1 MGHHCAL
8 FIVFYPQILNF
19 MRILV
24 VDDEVDIREFV
35 QYNLLKDGHEVACAV
50 NGREALIKASEFQP
64 HLILMDMMMPEMD
77 GREACRALRANPATA
92 KTMILFLS
100 AVCEEDS
107 LVGCYEAGADDYI
120 TKPVSMKVLCS
131 RVAAIEKRIKRSE
144 SIVLPTINSRLIEE
158 RHSFLS
164 DNGEV
169 RLAVKEFEILKLL
182 FSEPRIFTR
191 EEIFDAVWGRGVVVG
206 SRTLDVHIRHLREK
220 IGDNHISTYKGVGFR
235 YEE

>member
-1 MGHHCAL
+1 
-8 FIVFYPQILNF
+8 

-24 VDDEVDIREFV
+24 VDDELDIREFV
-35 QYNLLKDGHEVACAV
+35 QYNLLKEGYEVVCAT
-50 NGREALIKASEFQP
+50 NGKEALVKAAEFRP

-92 KTMILFLS
+92 KTMIVFLS
-100 AVCEEDS
+100 AVCEEES

-131 RVAAIEKRIKRSE
+131 RVAAITKRIKSSE
-144 SIVLPTINSRLIEE
+144 HIVLPEEKTSRLIEE
-158 RHSFLS
+158 RHAYIA
-164 DNGEV
+164 DRGEV
-169 RLAVKEFEILKLL
+169 RLAVKEFEILRLL
-182 FSEPRIFTR
+182 LSEPRIFTR
-191 EEIFDAVWGRGVVVG
+191 EEIFDNVWGEGVVVG
-206 SRTLDVHIRHLREK
+206 SRTLDVHIRHLRSK